1 MGFLKEERETHI
13 FTDDTM
19 DYYII
24 ETRQRTMLNKLKKL
38 EKKKVAILLD
48 KIEEKNEINNT
59 NVIIQAKYKIPL
71 KAIILTKPRDPR
83 ELTEEQKAQLREN
96 FRKNVIKKGW
106 LFILFFDFFILYCL
120 KRNNYENINYLKNQI
135 SKKINRKG
143 DRE

>member
-59 NVIIQAKYKIPL
+59 NVIVQAKYKIPL

-96 FRKNVIKKGW
+96 FRKNVIKKG
-106 LFILFFDFFILYCL
+106 
-120 KRNNYENINYLKNQI
+120 
-135 SKKINRKG
+135 
-143 DRE
+143 